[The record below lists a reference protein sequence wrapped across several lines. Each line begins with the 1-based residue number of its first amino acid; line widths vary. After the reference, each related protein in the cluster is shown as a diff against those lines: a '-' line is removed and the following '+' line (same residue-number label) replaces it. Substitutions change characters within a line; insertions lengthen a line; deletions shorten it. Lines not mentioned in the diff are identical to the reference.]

1 MPHIG
6 SRLVDFAGTSLIR
19 EWIAQLPKQLAEDK
33 ADDPAAEKLRPEI
46 SELLKLVGSA
56 SVPSGQIL
64 DRLLASVNGA
74 LALSGTIQPHAQP
87 IADLV
92 VEKTIGH
99 PAFQV
104 RDLFERFLPEE
115 KRVQKLGANIKAEA
129 ILALQGDAASGRKI
143 FFQEGVQCSRCHR
156 INGEGT
162 DFGPDLSQIA
172 KKYDRPQI
180 LENILFPS
188 KIIEPNFIAYS
199 IETKDDLSYS
209 GLILKRT
216 ADEIVLKDST
226 AKEIHLRAGD
236 VKSVQAQS
244 LSVMPELLLQAL
256 TVQNVADLLEYLSS
270 LR

>member
-1 MPHIG
+1 
-6 SRLVDFAGTSLIR
+6 LI
-19 EWIAQLPKQLAEDK
+19 
-33 ADDPAAEKLRPEI
+33 
-46 SELLKLVGSA
+46 
-56 SVPSGQIL
+56 
-64 DRLLASVNGA
+64 
-74 LALSGTIQPHAQP
+74 
-87 IADLV
+87 
-92 VEKTIGH
+92 EKTIGH

-115 KRVQKLGANIKAEA
+115 KRVQKLGANIKPEV
-129 ILALQGDAASGRKI
+129 ILALKGDAASGRKI

-188 KIIEPNFIAYS
+188 KIVEPNFIAYS

-216 ADEIVLKDST
+216 AEEIVFKDST

-256 TVQNVADLLEYLSS
+256 TAQDVADLLEYLSS